1 MKLDG
6 IKRCPLNQACF
17 VNRSAQLGRPL
28 LIKEEGIFQVFPEAL
43 LPGTVGRNN
52 LVGWQN
58 RDIEVD
64 LLKLRRDQID
74 CPREGCVI

>member
-6 IKRCPLNQACF
+6 LSAVLSTKPALSIVVLNLAVHCSSKRRASSRYF
-17 VNRSAQLGRPL
+17 R
-28 LIKEEGIFQVFPEAL
+28 EAL

-64 LLKLRRDQID
+64 LLKVSAAIRLTALARAA
-74 CPREGCVI
+74 